1 MYMRSLLKIFTV
13 ATLCLSLTVNQAGAR
28 GRNNAQGSPQQ
39 SQSERRQPSNNG
51 KHHGGGQHQGNHGQ
65 RPGGG
70 NHGNPGKNPGGN
82 IHGNPSGHGGSH
94 QHNPGPHP
102 GGSNHGNPSG
112 HGVHPVQPPHYH
124 NPGPGPRPGAG
135 HYGHLPQRPPHRPL
149 MPARPMPFRPPVP
162 PPGFRPAPGAHL
174 FGSILGVTIGSAI
187 GVTLDYLLGHGYNV
201 TGYTTDAVYINNVSQ
216 LNLLWPNATLYYGT
230 GGVLRGS
237 EFVYSTPYFDQAR
250 YNMAYGY
257 LTGAYGA
264 PVSTMPLQGG
274 GVRVNWF
281 GYNGQYVSLQFQP
294 ATAYD
299 GSYRYYTTLS
309 YGI

>member
-1 MYMRSLLKIFTV
+1 
-13 ATLCLSLTVNQAGAR
+13 
-28 GRNNAQGSPQQ
+28 
-39 SQSERRQPSNNG
+39 
-51 KHHGGGQHQGNHGQ
+51 
-65 RPGGG
+65 
-70 NHGNPGKNPGGN
+70 
-82 IHGNPSGHGGSH
+82 
-94 QHNPGPHP
+94 
-102 GGSNHGNPSG
+102 
-112 HGVHPVQPPHYH
+112 
-124 NPGPGPRPGAG
+124 
-135 HYGHLPQRPPHRPL
+135 
-149 MPARPMPFRPPVP
+149 MPARPIPFRPPVP

-174 FGSILGVTIGSAI
+174 FGSILGVTIGTAI
-187 GVTLDYLLGHGYNV
+187 GVTLDYLTGHGYNV

-216 LNLLWPNATLYYGT
+216 LNLLWPNATLYYGA
-230 GGVLRGS
+230 GGILRGS